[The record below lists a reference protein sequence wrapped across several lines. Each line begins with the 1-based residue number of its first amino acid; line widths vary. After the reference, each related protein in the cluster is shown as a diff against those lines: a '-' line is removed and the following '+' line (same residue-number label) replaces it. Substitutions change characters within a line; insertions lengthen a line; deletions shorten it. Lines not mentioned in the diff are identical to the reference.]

1 MAEGTP
7 PYFPVNTYP
16 HQVLFPGTSQP
27 TLRQTGPQTL
37 VVQVITRSDRQWQAR
52 PFQVAFCATT
62 QWGTA
67 TFRWIFPLGKT
78 IWRSL
83 QIVVKNSRFDLYLTR
98 RDDRQVKF
106 SRIPYKV
113 SALTTSQ
120 KFIIDHNDLTP
131 SQLHQATNNV

>member
-1 MAEGTP
+1 MIQTIAWKRWAPVACNCQVKTSGNSHLIEGTP

-16 HQVLFPGTSQP
+16 HQVMFLGISQR

-37 VVQVITRSDRQWQAR
+37 VVQVIPRS
-52 PFQVAFCATT
+52 
-62 QWGTA
+62 
-67 TFRWIFPLGKT
+67 T

-83 QIVVKNSRFDLYLTR
+83 QMVVKDSRFDLYSTR

-106 SRIPYKV
+106 SRRPYRV

-120 KFIIDHNDLTP
+120 KFIID
-131 SQLHQATNNV
+131 